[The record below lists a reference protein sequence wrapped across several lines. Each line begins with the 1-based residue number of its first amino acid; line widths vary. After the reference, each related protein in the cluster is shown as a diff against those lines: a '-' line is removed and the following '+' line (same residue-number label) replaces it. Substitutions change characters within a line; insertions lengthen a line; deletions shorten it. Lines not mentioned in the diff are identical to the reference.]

1 MRMIKIIKKYK
12 RIDWKKKKKKVRFCE
27 EVSEVQPT
35 SYERKQLIWKIL
47 QS

>member
-1 MRMIKIIKKYK
+1 MIKIIKKYK
-12 RIDWKKKKKKVRFCE
+12 RIDWKKKKVRFCE

>member
-12 RIDWKKKKKKVRFCE
+12 RIDWKKKVRFCK